1 MLYIK
6 LGLNLLVIVEYA
18 IKLSSN
24 LLAAIEY
31 AIKLGLLAVNE
42 YALINASLS
51 LHNYLRLFNSG

>member
-1 MLYIK
+1 M
-6 LGLNLLVIVEYA
+6 IVEYA

-42 YALINASLS
+42 YTLINAPLS